1 VAEAVSRTLRQ
12 FGIRGCVGRMAQEFG
27 DHPEAAKDR
36 MRWILQLVGEV
47 PAAAGLTPPASV
59 DDPATAGSA
68 ANGTP
73 RGRTSSRGADAGTY
87 GKVTADPVTGP
98 TADASGPVTGHNPC
112 SAQPATASHPKILV
126 DA

>member
-12 FGIRGCVGRMAQEFG
+12 FGIRGCVGLMAQEFG

-47 PAAAGLTPPASV
+47 PAAAGLTSPTSA

-73 RGRTSSRGADAGTY
+73 RGRRSSRGAGTGTY
-87 GKVTADPVTGP
+87 GKVAANPVTGP
-98 TADASGPVTGHNPC
+98 TADASGPVTGQNPC
-112 SAQPATASHPKILV
+112 STQAAIASHPKILV